1 MAMIGSRRL
10 AVLALFAAPALGQ
23 DAPPPPPTAVDA
35 PASLEPAPNKPVS
48 PKPATTKVRL
58 VTSAGPIVLE
68 LEKVRAPL
76 TTANFLRYV
85 DQKRLDGTTFYRAL
99 KFPAQTPTGLVQGG
113 VRGVA
118 KRSLPAVAHEPTTRT
133 GLSHD
138 NGAISMARGA
148 VGSAQGD
155 FFIILGNLST
165 LDANPA
171 ATSDRKVDRDGYAVF
186 GHVIEGLENVIK
198 VLDAPTS
205 PTAGEGAMKGQ
216 MIEKPITIIAAK
228 RL

>member
-1 MAMIGSRRL
+1 MMFFRRL
-10 AVLALFAAPALGQ
+10 AFLTFLAAPLQAQEMPPVPAAVVTLAL
-23 DAPPPPPTAVDA
+23 
-35 PASLEPAPNKPVS
+35 

-58 VTSAGPIVLE
+58 VTSAGPILIE

-99 KFPAQTPTGLVQGG
+99 KFPADTPTGLVQGG

-118 KRSLPAVAHEPTTRT
+118 KRSLPAVPHEPTTTT

-165 LDANPA
+165 LDANPE
-171 ATSDRKVDRDGYAVF
+171 ATGDKDGYAVF
-186 GHVIEGLENVIK
+186 GHVVEGLENVVK

-205 PTAGEGAMKGQ
+205 PTAGAGAMKGQ
-216 MIEKPITIIAAK
+216 MIEKPVIIISAK
-228 RL
+228 RM

>member
-1 MAMIGSRRL
+1 MNPSRRL
-10 AVLALFAAPALGQ
+10 AIIVLLAGVPALAQVNPLPAPEVPAPVAEAPAL
-23 DAPPPPPTAVDA
+23 
-35 PASLEPAPNKPVS
+35 

-99 KFPAQTPTGLVQGG
+99 KFPADTPTGLVQGG
-113 VRGVA
+113 VRGAV
-118 KRSLPAVAHEPTTRT
+118 KRSLPAIVHEPTTKT
-133 GLSHD
+133 KLTHD

-165 LDANPA
+165 LDANSEA
-171 ATSDRKVDRDGYAVF
+171 RGDSKVDRDGYAVF
-186 GHVIEGLENVIK
+186 GHVVEGLENVVK

-205 PTAGEGAMKGQ
+205 ATAGEGAMKGQ
-216 MIEKPITIIAAK
+216 MIEKPVTIVSAK
-228 RL
+228 RM

>member
-1 MAMIGSRRL
+1 MIIARRL
-10 AVLALFAAPALGQ
+10 VVLVLLASAPVVAQEARTTLQVSPASATAPA
-23 DAPPPPPTAVDA
+23 V
-35 PASLEPAPNKPVS
+35 
-48 PKPATTKVRL
+48 PKAATTKVRL
-58 VTSAGPIVLE
+58 DTSAGPIVLE
-68 LEKVRAPL
+68 LEKTRAPV

-99 KFPAQTPTGLVQGG
+99 KFPADTPTGLVQGG
-113 VRGVA
+113 VRGAA
-118 KRSLPAVAHEPTTRT
+118 KRSLPPIAHEATTKT
-133 GLSHD
+133 GLTHD

-165 LDANPA
+165 LDANVEA
-171 ATSDRKVDRDGYAVF
+171 KGDKDGYSVF
-186 GHVIEGLENVIK
+186 GHVVEGLENVIK

-216 MIEKPITIIAAK
+216 MIEKPVTIISA
-228 RL
+228 RRM

>member
-1 MAMIGSRRL
+1 MIIARRL
-10 AVLALFAAPALGQ
+10 AIVLLFAGVPVLAQ
-23 DAPPPPPTAVDA
+23 DAPPPPPPLPAPVAA
-35 PASLEPAPNKPVS
+35 PAP
-48 PKPATTKVRL
+48 PKPATTRVRL
-58 VTSAGPIVLE
+58 DTSAGPIVLE

-76 TTANFLRYV
+76 TTGNFLRYV

-99 KFPAQTPTGLVQGG
+99 KFPAETPTGLVQGG
-113 VRGVA
+113 VRGAV
-118 KRSLPAVAHEPTTRT
+118 KRSLPAIAHEPTTKT
-133 GLSHD
+133 GLTHD

-171 ATSDRKVDRDGYAVF
+171 ATGDKDGYAVF
-186 GHVIEGLENVIK
+186 GHVVEGLENVSK

-216 MIEKPITIIAAK
+216 MIEKPINIISAK
-228 RL
+228 RM

>member
-1 MAMIGSRRL
+1 MNPSRRL
-10 AVLALFAAPALGQ
+10 AIIVLLAGVPALAQVNPLPAPEVPAPVAEAPAL
-23 DAPPPPPTAVDA
+23 
-35 PASLEPAPNKPVS
+35 

-99 KFPAQTPTGLVQGG
+99 KFPADTPTGLVQGG
-113 VRGVA
+113 VRGIA
-118 KRSLPAVAHEPTTRT
+118 KRSLPAIAHEPTTRT

-165 LDANPA
+165 LDANPE
-171 ATSDRKVDRDGYAVF
+171 ATGDKDGYAVF
-186 GHVIEGLENVIK
+186 GHVVEGLENVVK

-205 PTAGEGAMKGQ
+205 PSAGVGAMKGQ
-216 MIEKPITIIAAK
+216 MIEKPITIISAK